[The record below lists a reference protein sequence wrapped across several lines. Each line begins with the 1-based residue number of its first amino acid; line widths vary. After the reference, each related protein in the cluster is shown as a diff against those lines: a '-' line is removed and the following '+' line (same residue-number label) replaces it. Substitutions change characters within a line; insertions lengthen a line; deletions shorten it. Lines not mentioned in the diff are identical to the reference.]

1 MIQMEGSIK
10 MKKEMKILLILIGI
24 LFFIII
30 VNVHVPYFNYKN
42 ETNEK
47 KFDVMT
53 ESSFIFKPCK
63 LNKNFNLFFE
73 VQFNKISNNKPFL
86 QVVLLTY
93 KHYVDNIKILHKLSN
108 EEIDLI
114 SYQNF
119 IKNALS
125 SIED

>member
-1 MIQMEGSIK
+1 

-53 ESSFIFKPCK
+53 ESSFIFKPCQ
-63 LNKNFNLFFE
+63 LNKHFNLFFE
-73 VQFNKISNNKPFL
+73 VQFNKNSNDKPFL

-93 KHYVDNIKILHKLSN
+93 KHCVDDIKILYKLSN

-125 SIED
+125 SVED